1 MEGAVSQG
9 VQAEGGKGEKT
20 FSPRTSRKEQ
30 SVADILILAQWDQTS
45 DLQNYEILNVCY
57 FKGEKKSLYMKGT

>member
-1 MEGAVSQG
+1 MCERLGWLSPALKMEGAVSQG

-30 SVADILILAQWDQTS
+30 SVADILILAQ
-45 DLQNYEILNVCY
+45 
-57 FKGEKKSLYMKGT
+57 

>member
-1 MEGAVSQG
+1 MMCERLSWPLPALKMEGAVSQG

-30 SVADILILAQWDQTS
+30 SVADILILAQ
-45 DLQNYEILNVCY
+45 
-57 FKGEKKSLYMKGT
+57 